1 MTEAQKRV
9 LESMKEKGNT
19 STVFLQRKLNVSF
32 DEAMKIC
39 KMFLEIVESVK
50 K

>member
-9 LESMKEKGNT
+9 LEKMRESGNT
-19 STVFLQRKLNVSF
+19 STVFLQRKLNLSY
-32 DEAMKIC
+32 DEAIKIC
-39 KMFLEIVESVK
+39 KTFLEIIESVK